1 MTAARA
7 RSRSRC
13 KTAGVTL
20 ASGVFQVG
28 QLVGLRV
35 LVLVVVGLVR
45 TFSRSD
51 LSLREKIL
59 GKKKDR

>member
-1 MTAARA
+1 
-7 RSRSRC
+7 
-13 KTAGVTL
+13 VPL
-20 ASGVFQVG
+20 ASGAFQAG
-28 QLVGLRV
+28 QLVGLLV